1 MLLWCFIS
9 CAVGTGLPDCKS
21 QMPSPRPA
29 ASPQLSKFRDTV
41 VTFSRVCRQA
51 SAGHTLAAPQVPDP
65 PVRRTRYMESD
76 MRGPGCVPH
85 NSSRLP
91 TALLFPLSGLQG
103 QSRSC
108 QSPATYIRQPQPS
121 SLPPFLHDHWT
132 HHQTNNLLIEPQQA
146 HQQTLLTASP
156 PDPYLPLPRPAISPP
171 TPSTTHHH
179 THQHPTHQP
188 QPTPPPHTHKAHR
201 LRNNRQHARPKTLAT
216 PSLPRPAAESAPPSP
231 SQARVRVTDRD
242 HHPTLEPT
250 SYSLVPSPLVRP
262 RQPPTVD
269 GDGRPSITLRC
280 RREAAAPQPARHIVS
295 ACSAPLRSYTPLS
308 PLCATPPSIP
318 PWSSSNS
325 SLRGLLRHHL
335 APIRSV
341 PSAID
346 TLGDEHQASLSNLL
360 SLRRHRRAST
370 LGGAPCTTTTSDR
383 YTHLLITRF
392 FHLFSLSIWGTR

>member
-1 MLLWCFIS
+1 MR
-9 CAVGTGLPDCKS
+9 A
-21 QMPSPRPA
+21 
-29 ASPQLSKFRDTV
+29 PQLLATSHSPALSTFRLARAISKLSV
-41 VTFSRVCRQA
+41 
-51 SAGHTLAAPQVPDP
+51 AGYLHKAATAFVPP
-65 PVRRTRYMESD
+65 PVLARPLDSPSDQQLAHRT
-76 MRGPGCVPH
+76 
-85 NSSRLP
+85 
-91 TALLFPLSGLQG
+91 TASTQANTLD
-103 QSRSC
+103 
-108 QSPATYIRQPQPS
+108 RQPARSISTSAPACHLAS
-121 SLPPFLHDHWT
+121 DSF
-132 HHQTNNLLIEPQQA
+132 NN
-146 HQQTLLTASP
+146 SP
-156 PDPYLPLPRPAISPP
+156 PHSP
-171 TPSTTHHH
+171 TPRT
-179 THQHPTHQP
+179 P

-242 HHPTLEPT
+242 QHPTLEPT

-346 TLGDEHQASLSNLL
+346 TLGDEHQASLSDFLFDETAGPRP
-360 SLRRHRRAST
+360 SAVRHVPLPPRIDIPT
-370 LGGAPCTTTTSDR
+370 
-383 YTHLLITRF
+383 F
-392 FHLFSLSIWGTR
+392 